1 MFWVKTRFKSGKKFF
16 AKAKKITPKFNM
28 SGMIKCLRSIKNI
41 ITYIRKNIESKKVA
55 K

>member
-1 MFWVKTRFKSGKKFF
+1 MFWVKTKFKLGKKFF
-16 AKAKKITPKFNM
+16 AKAKKITPKFNT

-41 ITYIRKNIESKKVA
+41 ITYISNKMDSNIEA